1 MGRLMLSKEGR
12 ARYEAFFVGAGRR
25 CAAAGIS
32 PAALTLASV
41 AVAGFTAALLA
52 RGHLLWA
59 IPVGG
64 LSALLDM
71 LDGATARAAARAN
84 GFGTLLDRVADRV
97 SESLFL
103 LGFLLGG
110 HAPAWLVLVTL
121 FALLSPS
128 YVRALAESVAG
139 MDDCEVGWAGRLEKM
154 VVLAL
159 GTIGQAFWPQH
170 RPLAL
175 AMALVA
181 VLSLATATQRVLAAR
196 AASDH
201 PGRWRGREA
210 NPAGGDREP

>member
-12 ARYEAFFVGAGRR
+12 ARYESFFAGAGRR

-32 PAALTLASV
+32 PTALTIASI
-41 AVAGFTAALLA
+41 AVAGGTTVLLA
-52 RGHLLWA
+52 RGDLLWA
-59 IPVGG
+59 IGVGG
-64 LSALLDM
+64 FSALLDM
-71 LDGATARAAARAN
+71 LDGATARASARAN

-97 SESLFL
+97 SEALFL

-110 HAPAWLVLVTL
+110 HAPAWLILVTL
-121 FALLSPS
+121 FALLAPS
-128 YVRALAESVAG
+128 YVRALAESVAR

-159 GTIGQAFWPQH
+159 GTIGQAFWPEH
-170 RPLAL
+170 RPLAW

-181 VLSLATATQRVLAAR
+181 FLSLVTAFQRVLAAR

-201 PGRWRGREA
+201 P
-210 NPAGGDREP
+210 NP